1 MADAQKKQVKKSQYV
16 ITESC
21 QITKEDSKKEKI
33 KWTKKKSWNNK
44 MAVENPYI
52 TLITLM

>member
-1 MADAQKKQVKKSQYV
+1 MDNPW
-16 ITESC
+16 
-21 QITKEDSKKEKI
+21 ITKEDSKKEKI

-52 TLITLM
+52 TLITLHVDGLNFPILKHRVSEF